1 MRSEQRLDILGGLT
15 ARQFLGGY
23 WQKKPLLI
31 RQAWLPAVA
40 LVDADELAGL
50 ACEEE
55 IESRIIRGSGSDG
68 EWQLEHGP
76 FDEKRFA
83 ELGDSNWTLLV
94 QAVDHYLEAVA
105 RLKQHF
111 RFLPDWR
118 LDDIM
123 VSFAAPGGSVGPHID
138 QYDVFL
144 LQTEGRRRWQIGE
157 VPSAMPALLPHP
169 ELQLLQDFSATDS
182 YVLEAGDMLYLPP
195 GVPHWGVAVDP
206 CITCSIGFR
215 APSHEEI
222 ISHYC
227 DDVLAGLRA
236 GRFSDPE
243 REPSPN
249 PGLIDG
255 ETLVQLR
262 NIVSQLRDEGR
273 LADWFGRYMTA
284 PKYGIDNDP
293 VSDPDA
299 DSPATSLQPCGDL
312 FVSPAS
318 RLAYCEIGG
327 HVTLFANGVR
337 YSGRGN
343 SWEAFVKRI
352 CKQHRLEYGTHGAWY
367 RDPSIRPVL
376 SALMQRGVL
385 EA

>member
-1 MRSEQRLDILGGLT
+1 MKSEHRLDILGGLT
-15 ARQFLGGY
+15 ARQFLTGY
-23 WQKKPLLI
+23 WQKKPLLV
-31 RQAWLPAVA
+31 RQAWLPASA

-50 ACEEE
+50 ACEEDV
-55 IESRIIRGSGSDG
+55 ESRIIQGSGSDG

-94 QAVDHYLEAVA
+94 QAVDHYLEDVA
-105 RLKQHF
+105 RLKNHF

-157 VPSAMPALLPHP
+157 VQCAMPAFLPHP
-169 ELQLLQDFSATDS
+169 ELQLLQDFPGTET

-227 DDVLAGLRA
+227 DDVLTGLGA
-236 GRFSDPE
+236 GRFSDPA
-243 REPSPN
+243 REPGSN
-249 PGLIDG
+249 PGQIDAQ
-255 ETLVQLR
+255 TLAQLLE
-262 NIVSQLRDEGR
+262 IVNQLQDEDR

-284 PKYGIDNDP
+284 PKYGTDTDAL
-293 VSDPDA
+293 SDTGTDCA
-299 DSPATSLQPCGDL
+299 ATTLEECGDL
-312 FVSPAS
+312 FMSPAS
-318 RLAYCEIGG
+318 RLAYCTVDGR
-327 HVTLFANGVR
+327 VTLFADGVR
-337 YSGRGN
+337 YCGHGGN
-343 SWEAFVKRI
+343 WDAFVKLI
-352 CKQHRLEYGTHGAWY
+352 CKQHRLEREAHGAWY

-376 SALMQRGVL
+376 SVLLQRGVL
-385 EA
+385 QA